1 MSNSVRLPK
10 LFDMQRAIVA
20 GAARFNVVVG
30 GTDSG
35 KSVLLR
41 EVSVTANLGVARGAF
56 LIAVI
61 VPSEDCIRDARRF
74 FLSALDKVLVPKQLK
89 RHRLTLV
96 TGGAVDF
103 FAADD
108 PKFALL
114 EPYSMVLIDDAHAMT
129 NLDAVWEDIAR
140 PALMRSRGS
149 GWIFSKPAGSRGPLY
164 QLWEQAN
171 GDAEWGRFK
180 LPTAMN
186 PFADMEKYAEARDSM
201 DEELFRQEYGAE
213 FVEKMVQ
220 LTAEQKLIGP
230 HESFRDWCER
240 LGRDGL
246 MVDGHPFR
254 LDNRPAM
261 HFIYDMIPTYPED
274 AFGRVDVLMKCS
286 QVGFTVMEMLA
297 AIYLSIKFSPC
308 KIGMYLPDM
317 KLAAAKSSERFMPI
331 VRTIPSVY
339 RLMSSGDSDSGRRGG
354 DGNVMIRNLGR
365 SRFHFLWTSGKAT
378 TESFPMD
385 VLSFDE
391 VQEMAIADMEKTR
404 ERLSASFI
412 RYVLMGSTAKW
423 PDLDIH
429 FWYKKG
435 TQHQFHT
442 WCKSCETEHV
452 LDEEFPNCI
461 AYDEEKRDYR
471 YRCVNCGAWIDDP
484 QQHSPHRPHGWVPK
498 NPEAAEKKITSVHF
512 PQFLSPTITA
522 RDIIEA
528 YHNADNMMN
537 FYNRKLG
544 KPYMDPS
551 QVPINMEMLNQ
562 CAQLGMSL
570 GVEWKPRAKDTFMGI
585 DQMGA
590 FNVVLIA
597 ERLPSGHIA
606 IIHAEEI
613 YHEDPF
619 ARCDVLMKQYG
630 VVVCV
635 VETLPNYN
643 DAKRFAGRHR
653 GKVFLAGYGNMQD
666 EMMRWGDAV
675 PNSQERKTVEEDRDR
690 YTVTLDQYKC
700 MQVALA
706 RIQQQQCVFPDPQG
720 LVQEIIEKG
729 ERKTM
734 AVLKD
739 RVFLHFTRTALI
751 AELDDE
757 ERKYKR
763 KVVKVG
769 IDPHFSYAYMLLNV
783 AWARAH
789 GVTSFILPTSKTED
803 EEELRAVMVE
813 RELAGVPV
821 GLLHAITSA
830 PAGSCGRCVF
840 FDEDASR
847 CTDRELL
854 TQARAPGCELFVEME
869 D

>member
-20 GAARFNVVVG
+20 GAARFNVVAG
-30 GTDSG
+30 GRDSG
-35 KSVLLR
+35 KTVLLR
-41 EVSVTANLGVARGAF
+41 ELAITARLGVSRGAF
-56 LIAVI
+56 LVAVI
-61 VPSEDCIRDARRF
+61 VPTEDDIRDMKRC
-74 FLSALDKVLVPKQLK
+74 FLKALDKVLIPKQDK
-89 RHRLTLV
+89 RNRLTLI

-114 EPYSMVLIDDAHAMT
+114 EPYSMVLLDNADAMPE
-129 NLDAVWEDIAR
+129 LGVVWEDIAR

-149 GWIFSKPAGSRGPLY
+149 GWVFAKPAGTRGPLFR
-164 QLWEQAN
+164 LWEEA
-171 GDAEWGRFK
+171 DKDEDWARFK

-186 PFADMEKYAEARDSM
+186 PHADMERYAEARDSM
-201 DEELFRQEYGAE
+201 DDPLFRQEYGAE
-213 FVEKMVQ
+213 FVSDVVELTREQ
-220 LTAEQKLIGP
+220 LLIGP
-230 HESFRDWCER
+230 NERFIDWCER
-240 LGRDGL
+240 LGREGL
-246 MVDGHPFR
+246 KVDEHPFR

-261 HFIYDMIPTYPED
+261 RFIYEMIPSTKEE
-274 AFGRVDVLMKCS
+274 AFQRVDILMKCA

-297 AIYLSIKFSPC
+297 AIYLAIKFSPC
-308 KIGMYLPDM
+308 RVGMYLPDM
-317 KLAAAKSSERFMPI
+317 KLAGAKSTERFLPI
-331 VRTIPSVY
+331 VRTIPEVY
-339 RLMSSGDSDSGRRGG
+339 ALMTEGTDGRRGG
-354 DGNVMIRNLGR
+354 DGNVMIRNLGA
-365 SRFHFLWTSGKAT
+365 SKFHFLWTSGKAT

-391 VQEMAIADMEKTR
+391 VQEMTIADMEKTR
-404 ERLSASFI
+404 ERLSASPI
-412 RYVLMGSTAKW
+412 RYILMGSTAKW
-423 PDLDIH
+423 PDRDIH
-429 FWYKKG
+429 YWYKKG
-435 TQHQFHT
+435 TQYQFHT
-442 WCKSCETEHV
+442 WCAECGAEHV
-452 LDEEFPNCI
+452 LDEVFPKCI
-461 AYDEEKRDYR
+461 AFDADRGDYR
-471 YRCVNCGAWIDDP
+471 YKCVSCNAWIDDP
-484 QQHSPHRPHGWVPK
+484 QRHNPAREHGWLPK
-498 NPEAAEKKITSVHF
+498 NPDAAKDRTFSVHF
-512 PQFLSPTITA
+512 PQFLSPTISA
-522 RDIIEA
+522 REIIEA
-528 YHNADNMMN
+528 YHNADDMMN

-544 KPYMDPS
+544 KPYTDPS
-551 QVPINMEMLNQ
+551 QVPVNLEMLNQ

-570 GVEWKPRAKDTFMGI
+570 GVTWKTRAKDTFMGI

-789 GVTSFILPTSKTED
+789 GTATFILPTSKA
-803 EEELRAVMVE
+803 EEEQEIRALMVE
-813 RELAGVPV
+813 RELTGVPV
-821 GLLHAITSA
+821 GLLHAITTA

-854 TQARAPGCELFVEME
+854 TQAKAPGCQVFVEME